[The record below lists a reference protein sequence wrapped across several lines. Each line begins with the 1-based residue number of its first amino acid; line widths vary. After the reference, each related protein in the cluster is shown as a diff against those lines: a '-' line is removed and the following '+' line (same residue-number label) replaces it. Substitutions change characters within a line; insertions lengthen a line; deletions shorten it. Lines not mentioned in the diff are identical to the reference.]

1 MPKKKIRDILFN
13 LTKIE
18 SAVVILL
25 ILILLTQ
32 IIGASFIMSKMKLTN
47 DNIVSLN
54 MQFIRLNNDQTEI
67 KGKLEVMQNMVLRM
81 QSQLFRTQNINEEN

>member
-1 MPKKKIRDILFN
+1 MPKKKIKNTLLDL
-13 LTKIE
+13 LKIE

-25 ILILLTQ
+25 VLILLTQ

-54 MQFIRLNNDQTEI
+54 MQFIRMNNDQIEI
-67 KGKLEVMQNMVLRM
+67 KNKLDVIQNMVLRM
-81 QSQLFRTQNINEEN
+81 QAQIFRAQNEEE

>member
-1 MPKKKIRDILFN
+1 MPKKKIKNTLLDL
-13 LTKIE
+13 LKIE

-54 MQFIRLNNDQTEI
+54 MQFIRMNNDQIEI
-67 KGKLEVMQNMVLRM
+67 KNKLDVIQNMVLRM
-81 QSQLFRTQNINEEN
+81 QAQIFRTQNEEE